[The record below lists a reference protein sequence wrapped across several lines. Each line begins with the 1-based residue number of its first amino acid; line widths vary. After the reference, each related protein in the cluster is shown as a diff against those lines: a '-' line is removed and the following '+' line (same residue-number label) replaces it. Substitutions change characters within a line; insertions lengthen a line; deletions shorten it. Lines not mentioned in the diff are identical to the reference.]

1 MISLEQI
8 VEGVVSLPPTP
19 RILPKLQKLL
29 RNPDSGIH
37 DIISLLKVDAPMTA
51 QIVRLS
57 NSAYYNTGDPV
68 QSLEEAVNRL
78 GFREVYR
85 VTNVAAAKQVMGEAL
100 PLYNMGK
107 GELLES
113 SVSCAVLMV
122 EIGSRARRVDLDGA
136 YTLGLLHSIG
146 KVIIN
151 QYFLK
156 HGLELYGNASGD
168 NVDIMWER
176 KLIGFD
182 HAEVGAAILK
192 KWNFPDEIIVPVQ
205 YHLDP
210 LKAKS
215 MQTACCQLF
224 ISRSVSTLL
233 RPKDGVYKEVSKV
246 PIPDAVFE
254 CAGIDSDKLLEAVDD
269 ARAGLQ
275 EMETLFK

>member
-8 VEGVVSLPPTP
+8 VEGVVNLPPTP

-37 DIISLLKVDAPMTA
+37 DIISLIKIDAPMTA

-57 NSAYYNTGDPV
+57 NSAYYNTGESV

-85 VTNVAAAKQVMGEAL
+85 VTSVAAAQQVMGEAL

-107 GELLES
+107 GELLEG
-113 SVSCAVLMV
+113 SVSTAILMV
-122 EIGSRARRVDLDGA
+122 ELGSRSRRVDLDSA
-136 YTLGLLHSIG
+136 YTTGLLHSIG

-156 HGLELYGNASGD
+156 HGLELYGNTAGD
-168 NVDIMWER
+168 TIDIMWER
-176 KLIGFD
+176 KLLGFD
-182 HAEVGAAILK
+182 HAQAGAAILK
-192 KWNFPDEIIVPVQ
+192 KWNFPDEILIPVKFQ
-205 YHLDP
+205 LDP
-210 LKAKS
+210 LKAQS
-215 MQTACCQLF
+215 MESTACQLS
-224 ISRSVSTLL
+224 IARAVAAIL
-233 RPKDGVYKEVSKV
+233 RPKNGILQEVSKIKIEKEV
-246 PIPDAVFE
+246 LD
-254 CAGIDSDKLLEAVDD
+254 CAGLDDDKLLEAVED

-275 EMETLFK
+275 EMDSLFH

>member
-29 RNPDSGIH
+29 RNPDSGIY
-37 DIISLLKVDAPMTA
+37 DIISLIKVDAPMTA

-57 NSAYYNTGDPV
+57 NSAYYNTGESV

-85 VTNVAAAKQVMGEAL
+85 VTSVAAAHQVMGEAL

-107 GELLES
+107 GELLEG

-122 EIGSRARRVDLDGA
+122 ELGSRARALDLDGA
-136 YTLGLLHSIG
+136 YTTGLLHSIG
-146 KVIIN
+146 KVVIN

-156 HGLELYGNASGD
+156 HGLELYDNNSGESID
-168 NVDIMWER
+168 LMWER

-182 HAEVGAAILK
+182 NAEVGAAILK
-192 KWNFPDEIIVPVQ
+192 KWNFPDEILLPVKFQ
-205 YHLDP
+205 FDP
-210 LKAKS
+210 LKSPS
-215 MQTACCQLF
+215 MQSTCCQLCVA
-224 ISRSVSTLL
+224 RTVSPIL
-233 RPKDGVYKEVSKV
+233 RPKDGVFKEISKLGIAPEV
-246 PIPDAVFE
+246 LE
-254 CAGIDSDKLLEAVDD
+254 CAGLDEDMLLESVED

-275 EMETLFK
+275 EMDSLIK

>member
-37 DIISLLKVDAPMTA
+37 DIISLVKVDAPMTA

-57 NSAYYNTGDPV
+57 NSAYYSTGEPV

-85 VTNVAAAKQVMGEAL
+85 VTNLAAAQQVMGEAL

-107 GELLES
+107 GELLEN

-122 EIGSRARRVDLDGA
+122 ELGSRARRVDLDGA
-136 YTLGLLHSIG
+136 YTVGLLHSIG
-146 KVIIN
+146 KVVIN

-156 HGLELYGNASGD
+156 HGLELYGNSTSD
-168 NVDIMWER
+168 SIDIMWER
-176 KLIGFD
+176 KLVGFD

-192 KWNFPDEIIVPVQ
+192 KWNFPEELIIPVKFQ
-205 YHLDP
+205 LDP
-210 LKAKS
+210 LKAES
-215 MQTACCQLF
+215 MQAVCCQVSL
-224 ISRSVSTLL
+224 SRVIAPFL
-233 RPKDGVYKEVSKV
+233 RPKDGVYKEIAKL
-246 PIPDAVFE
+246 PIQRE
-254 CAGIDSDKLLEAVDD
+254 ILEGAGLDEDKLLEAVTD

-275 EMETLFK
+275 EMDVLFK